1 MRQMEDLINGIGI
14 FCVGIIDY
22 LPGYSHYGG
31 FCKQEVI
38 MKQRPSK
45 RERQMDLLLTI
56 VTVIVFII
64 AICYEVHYFR

>member
-1 MRQMEDLINGIGI
+1 MEDLTNGIGI

-22 LPGYSHYGG
+22 LPGSSHCDG
-31 FCKQEVI
+31 FCKQEVE

-56 VTVIVFII
+56 LTVIVFAI
-64 AICYEVHYFR
+64 AIYYEVQYFQ

>member
-1 MRQMEDLINGIGI
+1 MKRIEINKK
-14 FCVGIIDY
+14 Y
-22 LPGYSHYGG
+22 KGG
-31 FCKQEVI
+31 FCKQGVI

>member
-1 MRQMEDLINGIGI
+1 MEDLTNGIGI

-22 LPGYSHYGG
+22 LPGSSHCGG
-31 FCKQEVI
+31 FCKQGVG

>member
-1 MRQMEDLINGIGI
+1 MEDLTNGIGI

-22 LPGYSHYGG
+22 LPDSIHCGG
-31 FCKQEVI
+31 FFKQGVA

-64 AICYEVHYFR
+64 AICYEVNYFR